1 MFVLSHCPTDSLLI
15 HRRIVWLF
23 SPKCTSE
30 EGIRD
35 ALLRCYP
42 FNVIQSFT
50 GAKIDVVPLPKDIFT
65 RLAFQR
71 RQRQI
76 YDAAGH
82 TAFFITAEDIVLAKL
97 MAYRETNS
105 DKHLN
110 DARGV
115 LTMQWGLLNLDAIR
129 RGANGAGM
137 LRELENL
144 IESARRDL
152 E

>member
-1 MFVLSHCPTDSLLI
+1 M
-15 HRRIVWLF
+15 
-23 SPKCTSE
+23 
-30 EGIRD
+30 
-35 ALLRCYP
+35 
-42 FNVIQSFT
+42 
-50 GAKIDVVPLPKDIFT
+50 PKDIFT